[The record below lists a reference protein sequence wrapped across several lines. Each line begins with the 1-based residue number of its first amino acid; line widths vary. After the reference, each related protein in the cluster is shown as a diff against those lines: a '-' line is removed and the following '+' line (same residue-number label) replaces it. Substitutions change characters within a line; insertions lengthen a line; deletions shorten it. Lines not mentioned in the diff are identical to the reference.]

1 MHEILRSEDASAVA
15 FFRCTHL
22 SFTEL
27 QQGQQRAND
36 KFGCV
41 QYSAYCLP
49 QVMIEALIVLD
60 PHLCWIIGSSCATT
74 YGGAVCALPVTGA
87 TTKSQLAVVVHCRP
101 SCHMGVAA
109 ASFDPVSLPGQKR
122 RGILRHVLMQMQL
135 QLQHVRYDDVCR
147 QLAGRTGVRETR
159 RRQDPGRLRIT
170 RARCRNASS
179 LLTLQS
185 S

>member
-109 ASFDPVSLPGQKR
+109 ASFDPVSLPGQK
-122 RGILRHVLMQMQL
+122 
-135 QLQHVRYDDVCR
+135 QHVRYDDVCR

-179 LLTLQS
+179 PLTLQS